1 MGDNLIVVYV
11 TCPRDQAERLAETL
25 VESKLTACVN
35 ILPAHSVYFW
45 QGKLCRDD
53 EALLI
58 IKSRL
63 AIFDVL
69 ADKIKA
75 IHPYEVPEI
84 VAIKA
89 EAVDINYWTWV
100 KEQT

>member
-1 MGDNLIVVYV
+1 MSDDLIVVYV
-11 TCPRDQAERLAETL
+11 TCPRDQAERLAEII
-25 VESKLTACVN
+25 VESKLAACVN
-35 ILPAHSVYFW
+35 ILPARSVYFW

-63 AIFDVL
+63 AIYDAL
-69 ADKIKA
+69 ADQIKN

-84 VAIKA
+84 VALKA
-89 EAVDINYWTWV
+89 EAVDKNYWGWI